1 MTQPLKAIQPNTL
14 DEDAWDDLVQDIQ
27 PNAPFEDLMKYNCV
41 FYAPMTEGIADLWLG
56 DHAAAL
62 KSAVTARD
70 HYPNGALDERR
81 SLSMTKVYEAL
92 ALVRL
97 GRASEARPLIEPE
110 YKLRSEALGLI
121 DRVSP
126 EVRKLRTTVKWR
138 ELIQHG

>member
-1 MTQPLKAIQPNTL
+1 MTQPLKAIQPNT
-14 DEDAWDDLVQDIQ
+14 
-27 PNAPFEDLMKYNCV
+27 
-41 FYAPMTEGIADLWLG
+41 
-56 DHAAAL
+56 
-62 KSAVTARD
+62 
-70 HYPNGALDERR
+70 LDERR

-126 EVRKLRTTVKWR
+126 EFRKLRTTVKWR